1 MSPVD
6 DFDCFYRDEYGS
18 VLRTVSLALGDA
30 TRAEEVTQE
39 AFVRA
44 LRRWPRVRQMAN
56 PAGWVVV
63 VAVNADRRR
72 WARDRSTPGSD
83 GPAICPVA
91 DHAGLVAIAVDL
103 RDALA
108 RLTARQRAAV
118 VLRYLGDLPVADIAE
133 ALGCAE
139 GTAKATLHQA
149 LAILRVDLDRSY
161 P

>member
-1 MSPVD
+1 MD

-30 TRAEEVTQE
+30 SRAEEVTQE

-44 LRRWPRVRQMAN
+44 LRRWPRVRRMAN

-72 WARDRSTPGSD
+72 WTRDRSAPTRD
-83 GPAICPVA
+83 ARAAPAA
-91 DHAGLVAIAVDL
+91 DDHAGHVAIAVDL
-103 RDALA
+103 RDALE
-108 RLTARQRAAV
+108 RLTGRQRAAV
-118 VLRYLGDLPVADIAE
+118 VLRYQGDLPVADIAK

-149 LAILRVDLDRSY
+149 LAILRVDLDRGD

>member
-1 MSPVD
+1 VD
-6 DFDCFYRDEYGS
+6 DFDRFYRDEYGS

-44 LRRWPRVRQMAN
+44 LRRWRRVGTMAN

-72 WARDRSTPGSD
+72 WARESGAPAHEATPVLAAD
-83 GPAICPVA
+83 
-91 DHAGLVAIAVDL
+91 DHASAVATSLDL
-103 RDALA
+103 REALA
-108 RLTARQRAAV
+108 RLTGRQRAAI
-118 VLRYLGDLPVADIAE
+118 VLRYLIDLPISDIAT

-149 LAILRVDLDRSY
+149 LAILRVDLDRSDHER
-161 P
+161 